1 MAVIASNIIFQVED
15 KEKFIEEV
23 KRILKQNGRVLLIDW
38 SESAIMQG
46 TNIVS
51 KDKARIMFEKKGFA
65 FDREINAGD
74 YHYGMILRKQ

>member
-1 MAVIASNIIFQVED
+1 
-15 KEKFIEEV
+15 
-23 KRILKQNGRVLLIDW
+23 VLLIDW